1 MLALVLGAAGCVVQD
16 QRPMTPVVAQ
26 KATAEIPQDELL
38 DVGVRMFDPN
48 IPADPAEQEKR
59 GIYPDVRKAESRYMP
74 VLLRDTLES
83 TGQWGQVRVLPAES
97 SGSDVNIDAP
107 HPRIGRQRAEARD
120 QGDRRDRPHVAA
132 QGLRR
137 RRPTCAPTRTCR

>member
-1 MLALVLGAAGCVVQD
+1 MTSSIISIGSGREWRACCVVLALVLGAAGCVVQD
-16 QRPMTPVVAQ
+16 ERPMAPVVAQ
-26 KATAEIPQDELL
+26 KATAEIPQAELL

-48 IPADPAEQEKR
+48 IPPDPVEQEKR

-97 SGSDVNIDAP
+97 
-107 HPRIGRQRAEARD
+107 RAA
-120 QGDRRDRPHVAA
+120 
-132 QGLRR
+132 
-137 RRPTCAPTRTCR
+137 T